1 MNQSTGERLID
12 EHEIRAALRPWRPD
26 RQSFADG
33 VRNRVELVVKRRSD
47 AHLNDSASAS
57 DPRPSEWLRI
67 AASFVPIHLL
77 GRSFDT
83 SVAPISFA
91 AISLGKKMVVV
102 LAFPFLC
109 FLMIGLTV
117 IGMMRIRALQH
128 EQGSASIDIEQA
140 RQATAQW
147 WKRYGWIAA
156 IVFTA
161 ALVAPFLGWSM
172 PLMVALVCSGFATV
186 SLVRTLA
193 KENLIDR
200 AVVGGSCV
208 AGLGILGQL
217 SATFA
222 SMSSSQLLD
231 PYLVT
236 GVLFSGSF
244 MIGALVRPSSWTGQ
258 GVEHRLSKQTKM
270 VLLVTFAISNIALA
284 CLAYRLASYWLLIL
298 IAMGVTVAASLLATP
313 RVRKSMSSLWVIGG
327 VLLGCLIM
335 TVCSKSY
342 WGGVTS
348 ADLRLYVESYDGQ
361 RMGLWDDWADVAQ
374 MLDETDVGF
383 DKELVLKRFQQ
394 DLKLHPQMRDRML
407 TAAARSGLISDSELL
422 AYLDVQADRRQL
434 TDSTN
439 SDQPILNVNTVYF
452 RIVALAFSND
462 FTETERDVLTGRL
475 MADWNRLASK
485 DFEYR
490 KLADVLL
497 ISELIERLDRTT
509 ERERRIADVHRWLV
523 EYQVTEPHAFR
534 SIGGFRA
541 FMQTNESDRQATVA
555 AISLMEIFGTPR
567 ELDLTRLRSYLRPN
581 ALHDLQ
587 AYNYVPKVVA
597 REKLVRLAG
606 VPPLTVSDYLRSEL
620 PLWLSIMLVLLL
632 AYATFSSP
640 NRALHAPKRLRR
652 TSAAGAN
659 Q

>member
-12 EHEIRAALRPWRPD
+12 ENEIRAALRPWQPD

-33 VRNRVELVVKRRSD
+33 VRNRVEAAVKQRSD
-47 AHLNDSASAS
+47 AHWNDSASAS

-67 AASFVPIHLL
+67 AASFTPIHLL
-77 GRSFDT
+77 GRNFDT

-156 IVFTA
+156 IVFTG
-161 ALVAPFLGWSM
+161 ALLAPFFGWSM
-172 PLMVALVCSGFATV
+172 PLMVALVCSGFAGV

-193 KENLIDR
+193 KENLVDR
-200 AVVGGSCV
+200 TVVGGSCV
-208 AGLGILGQL
+208 AGLALLGQL

-222 SMSSSQLLD
+222 NMSSSQLLD

-244 MIGALVRPSSWTGQ
+244 MIGALLRPSAWTGQ
-258 GVEHRLSKQTKM
+258 GAKHRLSKRTKV
-270 VLLVTFAISNIALA
+270 VLLVTFAISNIAVAL
-284 CLAYRLASYWLLIL
+284 LAYRLASYWPLIL
-298 IAMGVTVAASLLATP
+298 IATGVAVAAILLASP
-313 RVRKSMSSLWVIGG
+313 QVRKSISSLWAMGG
-327 VLLGCLIM
+327 VLVGCLIM

-342 WGGVTS
+342 WGGVTA
-348 ADLRLYVESYDGQ
+348 ADLRHYFESHDGQ
-361 RMGLWDDWADVAQ
+361 RIGLWDDWADVAQ
-374 MLDETDVGF
+374 WLEETGVGF

-394 DLKLHPQMRDRML
+394 DLKLHPQMRTWML

-422 AYLDVQADRRQL
+422 AYPDVQADRRRL

-439 SDQPILNVNTVYF
+439 SDQPILDLKTDYS
-452 RIVALAFSND
+452 RIVALASSND

-475 MADWNRLASK
+475 MANWNQLTSK

-490 KLADVLL
+490 KLENVLL
-497 ISELIERLDRTT
+497 LSELIERLDGAT
-509 ERERRIADVHRWLV
+509 EREPRVADVHRWLV
-523 EYQVTEPHAFR
+523 EYQVTEPRAFR
-534 SIGGFRA
+534 NIGGFRV

-567 ELDLTRLRSYLRPN
+567 ELDLTQLRSYLRPN

-597 REKLVRLAG
+597 REKLDRLSDI
-606 VPPLTVSDYLRSEL
+606 PPLTIFDYLRSEL

-640 NRALHAPKRLRR
+640 NRALHEPQA
-652 TSAAGAN
+652 SAA
-659 Q
+659 